1 LSSRPDVPY
10 VPTPQTVVEKM
21 LESARVGPED
31 VVYDLGAGDGRIVI
45 TAVKKF
51 NAKKAVGVEKN
62 EERVRMALENIK
74 KEGVE
79 GRATIIKGDF
89 FDVDLSEAT
98 VVTMFLL
105 ANVNELLKPKLEK
118 ELRPGTRV
126 VSHEFEIRGWK
137 PKEVIKVREEGGF
150 GGITHIVYLYVIGE
164 HK

>member
-1 LSSRPDVPY
+1 VPY

-21 LESARVGPED
+21 LESAQVGPED

-51 NAKKAVGVEKN
+51 NVKKAVGVEKN

-89 FDVDLSEAT
+89 F
-98 VVTMFLL
+98 
-105 ANVNELLKPKLEK
+105 
-118 ELRPGTRV
+118 
-126 VSHEFEIRGWK
+126 
-137 PKEVIKVREEGGF
+137 RE
-150 GGITHIVYLYVIGE
+150 H
-164 HK
+164 